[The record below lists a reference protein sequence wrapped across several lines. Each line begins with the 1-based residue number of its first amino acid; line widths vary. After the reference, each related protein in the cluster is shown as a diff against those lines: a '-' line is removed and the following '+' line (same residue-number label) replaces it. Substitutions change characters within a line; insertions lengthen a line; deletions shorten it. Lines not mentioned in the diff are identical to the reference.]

1 MRKKLD
7 NRASALSALM
17 WLLLLALIPAQL
29 SARDFKYTYNGQT
42 LIYTVVDES
51 AKTVMTKP
59 GTDED
64 PGNLVT
70 GDLEIPSEV
79 SDGTN
84 TYKVT
89 AIGNTGFYMCKE
101 LTSVVIPTSV
111 TSINEWAFA
120 NCKKLERIDIPS
132 SVTSIAEAVFVSS
145 GLTSVNIPSSVTSI
159 GEIAFKKCRKLER
172 IDIPSSV
179 TSIDREAFSGSG
191 LISVTIPSSVTSI
204 GKFAFSDCDK
214 LESVEI
220 PNSVTTIEDGTFR
233 ECNSLS
239 SIVIPNSV
247 TTIGSEAFKW
257 CHNLKSITLPA
268 SLTKLGDGTFVWAD
282 KLRSIT
288 IPASVKELGSN
299 VFSMCLSLREIKF
312 EGNEIPKTDLGT
324 FWESPEFT
332 QIVVPADKVDAWK
345 ALFAEHHSWPKCTI
359 TDKYTPVKKTITG
372 VKPTPVDMG
381 LSVKWADVDLGSA
394 TKTTSGKL
402 LKLSDQDME
411 AYLGEGWRVPTEGEF
426 KELFK
431 NCVAQ
436 LYLNQA
442 GVPSKVVYTSKK
454 NGAKITF
461 YFPKTAFIKNGEK
474 LVNPLKGT
482 YQTMYAC
489 YGSDVMLSVA
499 AKLPEH
505 IRKPIQDYVAAAK
518 VKSMNIADWPDEMLK
533 WLKSN
538 AEGVNLDSKFLYGS
552 KDDFVED
559 VNVDIFEC
567 FFRPVYVVDESSDED

>member
-29 SARDFKYTYNGQT
+29 SARDFEYTHQGQT
-42 LIYTVVDES
+42 LTYTVVDES
-51 AKTVMTKP
+51 AKTVKTKT
-59 GTDED
+59 GTEKAA
-64 PGNLVT
+64 GNTVT
-70 GDLEIPSEV
+70 GSLEIPSEV
-79 SDGTN
+79 SDGKDK
-84 TYKVT
+84 YVVT
-89 AIGNTGFYMCKE
+89 AIGDYAFAKCYD
-101 LTSVVIPTSV
+101 LISIVIPTSV
-111 TSINEWAFA
+111 KAIGEGAFTLCTSLSSIVIPNSVASIGDWAFDS
-120 NCKKLERIDIPS
+120 CSKLERIDIP
-132 SVTSIAEAVFVSS
+132 TSVSS
-145 GLTSVNIPSSVTSI
+145 I
-159 GEIAFKKCRKLER
+159 GMG
-172 IDIPSSV
+172 
-179 TSIDREAFSGSG
+179 AFSGSG
-191 LISVTIPSSVTSI
+191 LTSVTIPNTVVSLESYTFSS
-204 GKFAFSDCDK
+204 CRK
-214 LESVEI
+214 LERVDI
-220 PNSVTTIEDGTFR
+220 PNSITTIGGSAFKLCT
-233 ECNSLS
+233 SLS

-247 TTIGSEAFKW
+247 TTIGDEAFRE
-257 CHNLKSITLPA
+257 CYNLKDITLSE
-268 SLTKLGDGTFVWAD
+268 SLTEIGHRAFLWDE
-282 KLRSIT
+282 KLRSVT
-288 IPASVKELGSN
+288 IPASVKELKCT
-299 VFSMCLSLREIKF
+299 VFQNCLSLREIKF
-312 EGNEIPKTDLGT
+312 EGNVIPKFDSITFLGV
-324 FWESPEFT
+324 PKFT

-345 ALFAEHHSWPKCTI
+345 ALFAEHKDSWPQTI
-359 TDKYTPVKKTITG
+359 TDRYTPVKKTITG